1 MPHRTAQCTVLTAP
15 SARPTLPQ
23 VTLCIVDT
31 RAPQLAWQSLQRS
44 LAQLNFGRVVLFT
57 DAAGAAV
64 LPHDDR
70 IETVRIATLRSGADY
85 SRFIVQTLPD
95 HVHTSH
101 VLVTQW
107 DGFVVDGAAWRDP
120 FLDCDYIGA
129 VWPEQP
135 PACAVGNGGFS
146 LRSRLLLR
154 AGQALALDAAE
165 LHPEDVVLCRTHRA
179 ALEAQGLRFAPLALA
194 RAFAC
199 ENEAPA
205 GRTLGFHGAYHLP
218 RWLDEPTLRTWLAA
232 LPDEFFR
239 SRDARRLARALLV
252 RRMGR
257 AAGELLQR
265 RRAAGRN
272 DFNTRLLATGAALL
286 RAWPARTD
294 TRAAHPGADDRKDPA

>member
-1 MPHRTAQCTVLTAP
+1 M
-15 SARPTLPQ
+15 LPQ

-44 LAQLNFGRVVLFT
+44 LAQLDFGRVLLFT
-57 DAAGAAV
+57 DTAGAAA
-64 LPHDDR
+64 LPRDAR
-70 IETVRIATLRSGADY
+70 VETVPIATLRSGADY
-85 SRFIVQTLPD
+85 SRFIVQMLPD

-107 DGFVVDGAAWRDP
+107 DGFVVDGAVWRDA

-135 PACAVGNGGFS
+135 AGTAVGNGGFS
-146 LRSRLLLR
+146 LRSRRFLQAAQGL
-154 AGQALALDAAE
+154 ALAPAE

-179 ALEAQGLRFAPLALA
+179 ALEAQGLRFAPLEVA

-199 ENEAPA
+199 ENETPSAP
-205 GRTLGFHGAYHLP
+205 TLGFHGAYHLP
-218 RWLDEPTLRTWLAA
+218 RSLDEATLRAWLAA
-232 LPDEFFR
+232 LPDDFFR
-239 SRDARRLARALLV
+239 SRDARRLARALLA
-252 RRMGR
+252 RRMGQ

-272 DFNTRLLATGAALL
+272 DLNTRLLATGAALL
-286 RAWPARTD
+286 RAWPA
-294 TRAAHPGADDRKDPA
+294 TRAAGDGADKRKDPA